1 MFHSYNPF
9 LNILPKMDLHGYN
22 RDMVKYMLDVFIND
36 NIKLDISDSAK
47 DYLVENG
54 YDPAFGAR
62 PLKRL
67 VGRTVEVLLSNM
79 IINNEIKPNST
90 YLIDYKNDKF
100 VIEKE

>member
-1 MFHSYNPF
+1 MNT
-9 LNILPKMDLHGYN
+9 LNISKENIWPISNAHRNFDNY
-22 RDMVKYMLDVFIND
+22 YIY